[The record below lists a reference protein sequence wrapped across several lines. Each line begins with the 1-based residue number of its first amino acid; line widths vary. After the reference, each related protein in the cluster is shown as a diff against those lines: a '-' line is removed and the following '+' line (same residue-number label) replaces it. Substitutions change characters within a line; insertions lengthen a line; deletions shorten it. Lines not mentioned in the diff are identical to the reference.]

1 MVSMSVA
8 ITLTILFIALLCINA
23 LVIAVWLQKKIKT
36 RTKNNSIVSEFQIAG
51 NPCYE
56 VTEMKQMAE
65 TETRV
70 YEMVQEKRDK

>member
-8 ITLTILFIALLCINA
+8 ITMTTLLIVLLCINA

-36 RTKNNSIVSEFQIAG
+36 KTKNNSIVSEFEIAC

-65 TETRV
+65 TETHV
-70 YEMVQEKRDK
+70 YEMVREKRDK